1 MKKSILI
8 SGTSFVMPNSN
19 AWNILESNFK
29 LNFLNF
35 DQILLDNSD
44 YFVFILNFKD
54 IINFPVYDLSNTN
67 LFKIKKKINL
77 IFRLIKKKST
87 KLNQKIILVI
97 DFFYSTISLRKAKRN
112 NFEEKI
118 INYINFLLDG
128 ISKNNNFYYIFLDES
143 QNKTNYYD
151 NKFFILAKC
160 RYSFDGL
167 SYISSKV
174 YEVIKRLSN
183 PAKKVL
189 ILDCDNTLWGGVVGE
204 DGPYNIQIG
213 NDGIGNAYR
222 DFQSSI
228 KRIKNEGI
236 ILAISSKNNQKDIEQ
251 VFNKNKNMVL
261 SLKDFA
267 CIEANWNEKSDS
279 ILQIAKKLNLSLDSF
294 AFFDDNILEREQI
307 KKKLKQLLVIEPDD
321 EISNWAD
328 QIFNLLELNKLH
340 ITEEDRIKT
349 EQYKALVKFEDDK
362 NKNRNHLDFLKSLKL
377 EAKLISLDK
386 SNLPRAIQLIQKTN
400 QFNLRTVRYNEKEL
414 LELIKSK
421 NLVYLVSL
429 KDKYGDHGIVGIF
442 ILRILAQGVFID
454 NIAIS
459 CRVLGRNLE
468 TWILDQIKRITSR
481 NKLKVILGEF
491 IKSEKN
497 VLVENFYKK
506 FNFSIAE
513 TKKINSYGL
522 RNLKNKNAVKY
533 ISTVREINTDLAKLY
548 KW

>member
-67 LFKIKKKINL
+67 LFKIKKKINI

-349 EQYKALVKFEDDK
+349 EQYKTLVKFEDDK

-491 IKSEKN
+491 IKTDKN

-506 FNFSIAE
+506 FNFSIVE
-513 TKKINSYGL
+513 PKKINSYGL

-533 ISTVREINTDLAKLY
+533 ISTVREINTDLARLY
-548 KW
+548 K

>member
-1 MKKSILI
+1 
-8 SGTSFVMPNSN
+8 MPNSN

-349 EQYKALVKFEDDK
+349 EQYKTLVKFEDDK

-491 IKSEKN
+491 IKTDKN

-506 FNFSIAE
+506 FNFSIVE
-513 TKKINSYGL
+513 PKKINSYGL

-533 ISTVREINTDLAKLY
+533 ISTVREINTDLARLY
-548 KW
+548 K